1 MKLKVLF
8 FLFFT
13 MFLCADGIK
22 LPASFD
28 STFTQEIISP
38 KNKKIVYKGKVL
50 YSDNSLLKWVY
61 SSPTKKDVCTNGKDL
76 IIVDHDL
83 EQVSFYTINKGFNL
97 PEVLKSAK
105 KDSNGLFLAKH
116 QKKNYS
122 IKLNSNG
129 ELSQVFYTDDLDNK
143 VTLTFDAM
151 KYKNGSI
158 SSEKLK
164 CIIPKNYDISR
175 G

>member
-13 MFLCADGIK
+13 MFLSADGIK
-22 LPASFD
+22 LPVSFD
-28 STFTQEIISP
+28 STFTQEIVSP

-50 YSDNSLLKWVY
+50 YSDKSLLKWIY

-122 IKLNSNG
+122 IKLNGNG

-143 VTLTFDAM
+143 VTLTFNDM
-151 KYKNGSI
+151 RYKNGSI

-164 CIIPKNYDISR
+164 CVIPKNYDISR